1 MLSSNENGFYPQK
14 VQKLSDE
21 GENAQATADSLDSS
35 GSSLDE
41 ILNTCM
47 NNLENLCCSDSD
59 ESDTGEKNNT
69 TRSPVASQGF

>member
-1 MLSSNENGFYPQK
+1 MLSSNENGVYPQK

-59 ESDTGEKNNT
+59 ESDNGEKNG
-69 TRSPVASQGF
+69 SPTGNQGY